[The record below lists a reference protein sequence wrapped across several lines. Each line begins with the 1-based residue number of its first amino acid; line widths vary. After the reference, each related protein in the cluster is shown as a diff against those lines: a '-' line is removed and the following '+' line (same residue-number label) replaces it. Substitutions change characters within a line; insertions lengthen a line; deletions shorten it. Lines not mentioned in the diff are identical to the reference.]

1 MTVRLPETTVLA
13 WATTDQVSI
22 RGEQQLEDGATLGI
36 LVEKDFQCLTERE
49 DEDESDMFP
58 HPQAGNSC

>member
-1 MTVRLPETTVLA
+1 MLA
-13 WATTDQVSI
+13 WATTNQVSI
-22 RGEQQLEDGATLGI
+22 RGEQQLEDGSTLGI

-58 HPQAGNSC
+58 NPQAGSSC